1 MNYSITGSLAAK
13 RKKHYL
19 NIFFTALFS
28 LALPFVL
35 GLLESG
41 INHESLKDTFSDFY
55 KYFVASGIL
64 FFVLYSLEIYMHVRH
79 SDKMNRRKQ
88 LFVIMLVITLTF
100 LFAVI
105 FGAVI
110 SVYAIPLV
118 MSALLIGM
126 LIERRLAL
134 FSNVLINIAFFF
146 LYLTISPKADVSGVM
161 SSVITSSISGCLFVI
176 VMRRTYT
183 RMSFFKQSILIGIFV
198 TIPVAILSTLLNA
211 NATRFDILVNSLWAF
226 VSIVLSVAFFMILL
240 PMFES
245 IFRLYTN
252 FRLEELCST
261 EYPLLRKLAT
271 EAPGTYNHSLAVGN
285 IAEACA
291 IRIGEN
297 PALAKACAY
306 YHDLGKLKN
315 PICFTENQKGY
326 NPHDDFIPEVSIK
339 MITDHTEY
347 GYKLLKKN
355 KFPDVIA
362 NTAREHHG
370 TTAVKYFYY
379 KVKNITDEK
388 LEQEE
393 FCYQGPRPQTKA
405 AAIIMIA
412 DTIEAATRAQGIDQ
426 DMDNFRTFIHDLIY
440 DKLKH
445 NQFDECPLTLKDIKD
460 IEDTLVATVPSL
472 YHQRVKYSK

>member
-1 MNYSITGSLAAK
+1 MNYSISGSIAVK

-19 NIFFTALFS
+19 NIFFTVLFS
-28 LALPFVL
+28 LALPFLL

-41 INHESLKDTFSDFY
+41 VNRESLKDTFANFY

-64 FFVLYSLEIYMHVRH
+64 FFVIFSIESYMHVRH
-79 SDKMNRRKQ
+79 ADKMNSRKQ
-88 LFVIMLVITLTF
+88 LFVIMLIITITF
-100 LFAVI
+100 FFAVI
-105 FGAVI
+105 FGAFI
-110 SVYAIPLV
+110 SVYTMPLV

-134 FSNVLINIAFFF
+134 FSNVLVNLAFFF
-146 LYLTISPKADVSGVM
+146 LYLTITPNADIAGIM
-161 SSVITSSISGCLFVI
+161 SAIITSSIAGCLFVI

-183 RMSFFKQSILIGIFV
+183 RMSFFIQSLIIGLFV
-198 TIPVAILSTLLNA
+198 SVPVSVLCTLLNTQA
-211 NATRFDILVNSLWAF
+211 SFDIMVNSLWAF
-226 VSIVLSVAFFMILL
+226 VSIVLSVALFMILL

-252 FRLEELCST
+252 FRLEELCSA

-285 IAEACA
+285 IAEACS
-291 IRIGEN
+291 IKIGEN

-347 GYKLLKKN
+347 GYQMLKKN
-355 KFPDVIA
+355 KFPDAIA
-362 NTAREHHG
+362 NAALEHHG

-388 LEQEE
+388 LEQQE
-393 FCYQGPRPQTKA
+393 FAYPGPKPQTKI

-412 DTIEAATRAQGIDQ
+412 DTVEAATRAQGIDQ
-426 DMDNFRTFIHDLIY
+426 DSDNFRTFIHNLIG
-440 DKLKH
+440 DKLKQ
-445 NQFDECPLTLKDIKD
+445 NQFNECPLTLKDIQD
-460 IEDTLVATVPSL
+460 IEDTLVETIPSL
-472 YHQRVKYSK
+472 YHQRIKYTK

>member
-1 MNYSITGSLAAK
+1 MKYSIPESIAAK

-19 NIFFTALFS
+19 NIFFTVLFS
-28 LALPFVL
+28 LALPFAL

-41 INHESLKDTFSDFY
+41 ANQESLKNTFSNYYRF
-55 KYFVASGIL
+55 FVASGIL
-64 FFVLYSLEIYMHVRH
+64 FFVLFSLESYMHVRH
-79 SDKMNRRKQ
+79 SDRMNSRKQ
-88 LFVIMLVITLTF
+88 LFVIMLVITLTYF
-100 LFAVI
+100 FAVI
-105 FGAVI
+105 FGAFI
-110 SVYAIPLV
+110 SVFTMPLV

-134 FSNVLINIAFFF
+134 FGNVLINLAFFF
-146 LYLTISPKADVSGVM
+146 LYLTISPGADITGLLSA
-161 SSVITSSISGCLFVI
+161 VITSSISGCVFVI
-176 VMRRTYT
+176 AMRRTYT
-183 RMSFFKQSILIGIFV
+183 RMSFFIQSLVIGIFV
-198 TIPVAILSTLLNA
+198 AVPVAILCTLTNA
-211 NATRFDILVNSLWAF
+211 DFTRFDILVNSLWAF
-226 VSIVLSVAFFMILL
+226 VSIVLSIAFFMILL

-245 IFRLYTN
+245 MFRLYTN

-285 IAEACA
+285 IAEACS
-291 IRIGEN
+291 IKIGEN

-306 YHDLGKLKN
+306 YHDLGKIKN

-339 MITDHTEY
+339 MITDHTDY
-347 GYKLLKKN
+347 GYQLLKKN
-355 KFPDVIA
+355 KFPEIIA
-362 NTAREHHG
+362 DTAREHHG

-393 FCYQGPRPQTKA
+393 FCYQGPKPQTKT

-412 DTIEAATRAQGIDQ
+412 DTVEAATRAQGIDQ
-426 DMDNFRTFIHDLIY
+426 DIENFRTFIHNLIQ
-440 DKLKH
+440 DKLNH

-460 IEDTLVATVPSL
+460 IEEVLVEIVPSL
-472 YHQRVKYSK
+472 YHQRIKYSK